1 MSATCYPLSAEL
13 VLPWSSGRDQEKK
26 FKETLKKILV
36 PVLLLLLIMPW
47 LPVFEKEFVEPET
60 KLVKTK
66 VFLKPPVVDKSRQ
79 PKPKPKPAK
88 TVKAK
93 KKALAKSPSKSK
105 TKAPTQGIAALSKQ
119 LSALRASVDT
129 SRFQNKNVVVSTS
142 GKVANSRRQLLGSDS
157 ANRTSG
163 GIKLSDSPAK
173 STSLA
178 GHQSTAV
185 DSPIQIVGIPGGS
198 SNGYSSSV
206 EGQRDMESIRRVFEQ
221 YKGSVFALYTQSLRA
236 HPDLQGK
243 FMFELVIEPDGS
255 ISALKLIASD
265 LGFNQLERNILTK
278 IKAIRFGEKDVIAT
292 AVQYKFVFLPS

>member
-1 MSATCYPLSAEL
+1 MSVACYPLSAEL
-13 VLPWSSGRDQEKK
+13 VLPWSSGRGQEKK
-26 FKETLKKILV
+26 FKETLKKILI

-66 VFLKPPVVDKSRQ
+66 VLLTPPVVEKSRQ
-79 PKPKPKPAK
+79 PKPKP
-88 TVKAK
+88 VKAVKKK

-105 TKAPTQGIAALSKQ
+105 DKAPTQGIAALSKQ

-129 SRFQNKNVVVSTS
+129 SRFQNKNVAVSTS
-142 GKVANSRRQLLGSDS
+142 GKVAKSRRQLLGSDS
-157 ANRTSG
+157 ATRTSG
-163 GIKLSDSPAK
+163 GIKVSDSIVK

-178 GHQSTAV
+178 AHQSTAV
-185 DSPIQIVGIPGGS
+185 DSPIQIVGIAGGS

-206 EGQRDMESIRRVFEQ
+206 EGQRDMESIRRVFEK
-221 YKGSVFALYTQSLRA
+221 YKGSVFALYTQSLRS

-265 LGFNQLERNILTK
+265 LGFNQLERNILSK
-278 IKAIRFGEKDVIAT
+278 IKGIRFGEKDVVAT

>member
-1 MSATCYPLSAEL
+1 MSVASYPLSAEL

-26 FKETLKKILV
+26 FKDTLRKVLV
-36 PVLLLLLIMPW
+36 PLLLLLLIMPW

-60 KLVKTK
+60 KLIKTK
-66 VFLKPPVVDKSRQ
+66 VLLKPPVVEKSRQ
-79 PKPKPKPAK
+79 PKPKPAK
-88 TVKAK
+88 AVKAK
-93 KKALAKSPSKSK
+93 NKALAKSPSKSK
-105 TKAPTQGIAALSKQ
+105 VMAPTQGLAALSRQ

-142 GKVANSRRQLLGSDS
+142 GKVTKSRRQLLGSDS
-157 ANRTSG
+157 ATRTSG
-163 GIKLSDSPAK
+163 GIKISDSPVK

-178 GHQSTAV
+178 AHQSAAV

-206 EGQRDMESIRRVFEQ
+206 EGQRDMESIRRVFEK
-221 YKGSVFALYTQSLRA
+221 YKASVFALYTQSLRSN
-236 HPDLQGK
+236 PELQGK

-265 LGFNQLERNILTK
+265 LGFTQLERNILSK
-278 IKAIRFGEKDVIAT
+278 IKRIRFGEKDVVAT